1 MGICL
6 PTLNILS
13 LINTPA
19 LGRIWLGKSDEK
31 TSSLGSVI
39 GQLSVENNFNQNY
52 YSFVVLGW
60 IDSFQKI
67 HP

>member
-1 MGICL
+1 MGMCL

-31 TSSLGSVI
+31 TSNLGIVI
-39 GQLSVENNFNQNY
+39 NMNRPIKTDLPAIYFTSN
-52 YSFVVLGW
+52 
-60 IDSFQKI
+60 
-67 HP
+67 

>member
-1 MGICL
+1 MGMTL

-31 TSSLGSVI
+31 TSNLGSVI
-39 GQLSVENNFNQNY
+39 GKLSVDNHSIHNY
-52 YSFVVLGW
+52 YKFVVLG
-60 IDSFQKI
+60 
-67 HP
+67 

>member
-1 MGICL
+1 MGMTL

-31 TSSLGSVI
+31 TSNLGSVI
-39 GQLSVENNFNQNY
+39 GKLSVENNFNHHY
-52 YSFVVLGW
+52 YSFVVLE
-60 IDSFQKI
+60 
-67 HP
+67 